1 MKRRTF
7 DFRNDAPMRRSA
19 DAAKMGKFNISRLFG
34 KTLAGVLKFL
44 YLCNV
49 K

>member
-19 DAAKMGKFNISRLFG
+19 DAAKWGNLTFQGYLEKRLQE
-34 KTLAGVLKFL
+34 
-44 YLCNV
+44 C
-49 K
+49 

>member
-19 DAAKMGKFNISRLFG
+19 DAARNDFLTFQGYLEKRLQE
-34 KTLAGVLKFL
+34 
-44 YLCNV
+44 C
-49 K
+49 